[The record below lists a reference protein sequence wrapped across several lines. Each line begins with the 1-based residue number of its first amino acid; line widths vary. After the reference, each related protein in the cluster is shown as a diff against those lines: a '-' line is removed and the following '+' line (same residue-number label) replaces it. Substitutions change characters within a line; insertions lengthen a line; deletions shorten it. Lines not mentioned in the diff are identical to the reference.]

1 MFRRILNKFRRNPSA
16 EFINSVAFE
25 FNTTPEYIRSEFVID
40 KLIHIPDTYIR
51 IEIK

>member
-40 KLIHIPDTYIR
+40 KDVYVPTTYLR
-51 IEIK
+51 IETK